1 MRLKDTPI
9 LLTIMMTLMPRRA
22 MAAVDV
28 VGVCDNDA
36 DNRQEDEEEAEKELE
51 EEEEEEDKN
60 VEQNENHGMLRTSHR
75 LNSRQQPHRA
85 IIAAECRGQHI
96 FSRDLH
102 ISIDGHWRLEPQQFC
117 EAQ

>member
-28 VGVCDNDA
+28 VGGCDNDA

-51 EEEEEEDKN
+51 EEEEEDKN
-60 VEQNENHGMLRTSHR
+60 VEQNEKTRD
-75 LNSRQQPHRA
+75 
-85 IIAAECRGQHI
+85 AAH
-96 FSRDLH
+96 F
-102 ISIDGHWRLEPQQFC
+102 
-117 EAQ
+117 AQIKQ

>member
-51 EEEEEEDKN
+51 EEEEEDKN
-60 VEQNENHGMLRTSHR
+60 VEQNEKTRD
-75 LNSRQQPHRA
+75 
-85 IIAAECRGQHI
+85 AAH
-96 FSRDLH
+96 F
-102 ISIDGHWRLEPQQFC
+102 
-117 EAQ
+117 AQIKQ

>member
-28 VGVCDNDA
+28 VGGCDNDA

-51 EEEEEEDKN
+51 EEEEEDKN
-60 VEQNENHGMLRTSHR
+60 MEQNEKTRD
-75 LNSRQQPHRA
+75 
-85 IIAAECRGQHI
+85 AAH
-96 FSRDLH
+96 F
-102 ISIDGHWRLEPQQFC
+102 
-117 EAQ
+117 AQIKQ

>member
-28 VGVCDNDA
+28 VGGCDNDA

-60 VEQNENHGMLRTSHR
+60 VEQNEKTRD
-75 LNSRQQPHRA
+75 
-85 IIAAECRGQHI
+85 AAH
-96 FSRDLH
+96 F
-102 ISIDGHWRLEPQQFC
+102 
-117 EAQ
+117 AQIKQ